1 MARRSS
7 TQMALRRRRR
17 MAALLGFLA
26 IVVAGFAVLLPV
38 ADKAVKE
45 VTLPL
50 RHEDIIRQQAR
61 DKDLDP
67 SLIAAVIYAESH
79 FRDQTSRAGARG
91 LMQITPQTADEIA
104 RRSGGTEF
112 EQGDLATPQV
122 NIAYGSWYLRWLL
135 QHYGGN
141 ETLAVAAYN
150 AGTGNVD
157 KWIARDPG
165 LRAAEIP
172 FPETRAYVRRVLDA
186 RRDYREEYRRELGL

>member
-1 MARRSS
+1 MAV
-7 TQMALRRRRR
+7 RRRRR
-17 MAALLGFLA
+17 IAALLGFVA
-26 IVVAGFAVLLPV
+26 IVTIGFAVVMPV
-38 ADKAVKE
+38 ADRAVKE

-79 FRDQTSRAGARG
+79 FRDQTSTAGARG
-91 LMQITPQTADEIA
+91 LMQITPETADEIA

-112 EQGDLATPQV
+112 EQGDLGTPQI
-122 NIAYGSWYLRWLL
+122 NISYGSWYLRWLL
-135 QHYGGN
+135 DHYGGN

-157 KWIARDPG
+157 QWIGADPG
-165 LRAAEIP
+165 MKAHEIP
-172 FPETRAYVRRVLDA
+172 FPETREYVDEVIEIRDIYARAYAD
-186 RRDYREEYRRELGL
+186 ELELSD